1 MIWNEYIE
9 CMDREKLV
17 KLQNERLSAMI
28 ERLYYNVPFYRK
40 VFQEQGIEPG
50 DIKCIDQLKN
60 LPFTTKQDLRDNY
73 PFGLFAIP
81 RSEVVRLHASSGTT
95 GKPTV
100 VGYSRRDIEIWSEVM
115 ARTLTAAG
123 AGKNDVL
130 HIAYGYGLFT
140 GGLGVHYGAEKI
152 GATVIPISGG
162 NTQRQI
168 QLMQDFGSTVIACT
182 PSYALFLAEA
192 MADAG
197 ISTVSLKLKAGVFG
211 AEPWTEE
218 MRHEIEDKL
227 KIKAI
232 DIYGLSE
239 VIGPGVASECM
250 HQEGLH
256 VFEDHFIPEI
266 IDPETLEVLP
276 EGQLGELVFTCITK
290 EALPL
295 LRYRTRD
302 LTVLNYG
309 KCSCGRTIVRMQKCL
324 GRSDDMLIIRGVN
337 VFPSQIETVLLEMSE
352 TKPHYLL
359 IVDRVNNLDVLEI
372 WVEIDGQFF
381 SDEIKKLEDLK
392 KKIQHNIE
400 SALGLSTIV
409 KLVEP
414 KTIERSEGKAKR
426 VIDKRKLSL
435 PASKQGR

>member
-1 MIWNEYIE
+1 MIWNETVE
-9 CMDREKLV
+9 CMSRDKLE
-17 KLQNERLSAMI
+17 QMQSQRLSNMV
-28 ERLYYNVPFYRK
+28 ERLYYNVPFYRRQ
-40 VFQEQGIEPG
+40 FQERGIEPG
-50 DIKCIDQLKN
+50 DITCVSQLKD

-73 PFGLFAIP
+73 PFGLFAVP
-81 RSEVVRLHASSGTT
+81 ASEVVRVHASSGTT

-100 VGYSRRDIEIWSEVM
+100 VGYTRRDINLWSEVV

-123 AGKNDVL
+123 GGKNDVL

-140 GGLGVHYGAEKI
+140 GGLGIHYGAEKI
-152 GATVIPISGG
+152 GATVIPMSGG
-162 NTQRQI
+162 NTQRQL
-168 QLMQDFGSTVIACT
+168 QLMHDFGSTILACT
-182 PSYALFLAEA
+182 PSYALFLAES
-192 MADAG
+192 MAEANLPID
-197 ISTVSLKLKAGVFG
+197 SFRLKAGVFG

-218 MRHEIEDKL
+218 MRREIERKL
-227 KIKAI
+227 HIKAL

-239 VIGPGVASECM
+239 VIGPGVAAECL
-250 HQEGLH
+250 HQCGLH
-256 VFEDHFIPEI
+256 VFEDHFIPEV

-276 EGQLGELVFTCITK
+276 HGRVGELVFTCITK

-302 LTVLNYG
+302 LTVLNAEP
-309 KCSCGRTIVRMQKCL
+309 CACGRTIIRMQKVL
-324 GRSDDMLIIRGVN
+324 GRTDDMLIIRGVN

-359 IVDRVNNLDVLEI
+359 IVDRVDNLDQLEV
-372 WVEIDGQFF
+372 WVEVEGQFF

-400 SALGLSTIV
+400 SALGISAKV

-414 KTIERSEGKAKR
+414 KTIERSEGKSKR
-426 VIDKRKLSL
+426 VIDKRKLS
-435 PASKQGR
+435 